1 MAGGG
6 LALTLIEWNN
16 LMKLSIV
23 PSPPNIKT

>member
-6 LALTLIEWNN
+6 LALTLIEWNSF
-16 LMKLSIV
+16 MKLSIV